1 MQERRELPSEV
12 TPKRVKRKTVPR
24 AELPRSRPPLRR
36 MLLIHQALQRKSYP
50 NAARLAREFE
60 ISSKSVYRD
69 LDFMRYSL
77 DLPIEWDGARNGF
90 YYTEEVNEFPTMQM
104 SEGELLAMIVAEKA
118 LQQYRGTSFERPLMG
133 AIKKLTES
141 LPDTISLDV
150 SDVEQTIS
158 FLTRAEPVLNLE
170 VFEALAKG
178 TTRRKQLEITYRKPG
193 QTEPELRVI
202 DPYHLA
208 NINGEWFLFA
218 YDHLR
223 KDIRTFV
230 PTRIKQVRMTGKSFP
245 RPERFSLEKRL
256 RGSFGVHSGHGNY
269 QVVLQFTPRVAE
281 YVREKKWHTSQTLKE
296 LPGGGLELTMELSGL
311 AEVERW
317 VLSWAGDCRV
327 VTPDELS
334 LNIQNAARRLLN
346 SSDK

>member
-1 MQERRELPSEV
+1 
-12 TPKRVKRKTVPR
+12 
-24 AELPRSRPPLRR
+24 
-36 MLLIHQALQRKSYP
+36 MLLIHQALQRKAYP
-50 NAARLAREFE
+50 NAGKLAREFE

-104 SEGELLAMIVAEKA
+104 SEGELLAMVVAEKA

-133 AIKKLTES
+133 AIKKLTEA
-141 LPDTISLDV
+141 LPDTISLNV

-170 VFEALAKG
+170 VFDALAKG
-178 TTRRKQLEITYRKPG
+178 TTGRKQLEITYRKPG
-193 QTEPELRVI
+193 QSEPESRVI

-230 PTRIKQVRMTGKSFP
+230 PTRIKAVRMTGKSFP
-245 RPERFSLEKRL
+245 RPERFSLERRL
-256 RGSFGVHSGHGNY
+256 RGSFGVHSGHGKY
-269 QVVLQFTPRVAE
+269 QVILQFTPQVAE
-281 YVREKKWHTSQTLKE
+281 YIREKKWHSTQTLKE
-296 LPGGGLELTMELSGL
+296 MPGGGVELCMELSGL

-327 VTPDELS
+327 MSPDELA
-334 LNIQNAARRLLN
+334 LNIQKAARRLLN
-346 SSDK
+346 SADK